1 MAISKVW
8 ISLLLALAV
17 VLSAPAAR
25 AEDAAAAAAEEAAPA
40 EEAVLTLG
48 SDNFDDAIAKHPF
61 ILVEFY
67 APW

>member
-17 VLSAPAAR
+17 VLSAR
-25 AEDAAAAAAEEAAPA
+25 AEEAAADVEAAVA

-48 SDNFDDAIAKHPF
+48 ADNFDDAIAKHPF

>member
-17 VLSAPAAR
+17 VLSSPAAR
-25 AEDAAAAAAEEAAPA
+25 AEEAAADVEAAVV

-48 SDNFDDAIAKHPF
+48 ADNFDDAIAKHPF

>member
-25 AEDAAAAAAEEAAPA
+25 AEEAAEEAAPA

>member
-1 MAISKVW
+1 MAISKAW

-25 AEDAAAAAAEEAAPA
+25 AEEAPAAEEEAPA
-40 EEAVLTLG
+40 AEAVLTLDADG
-48 SDNFDDAIAKHPF
+48 FDEAVAKHPF
-61 ILVEFY
+61 MVVEFY

>member
-1 MAISKVW
+1 MAISKAW

-25 AEDAAAAAAEEAAPA
+25 AEEAAAAEEGGDAAA
-40 EEAVLTLG
+40 EAVLTLDADG
-48 SDNFDDAIAKHPF
+48 FDEAVAKHPF
-61 ILVEFY
+61 MVVEFY